1 MKHPFLTARWENLAL
16 LTYVVPPEALRPHLP
31 PGLDLDTRDG
41 HAFVSLVGFDF
52 LDTRVMGVPWP
63 GFRDFPEINLRFYV
77 RHGDERGV
85 VFIRELVPQR
95 LVAFAAR
102 TLYNEPYTATPMQSL
117 RDETPDRLTMTY
129 RFDWQGRPQ
138 TFRVT
143 GEKPA
148 ETPPPESAEHF
159 FKEHRWGFGTTRSGQ
174 TVRYEVTHPV
184 WPTYRVSSFDFDLDW
199 ARVYGPA
206 WAFLQDA
213 EPSSV
218 VLATG
223 SPVAVGWKSQP
234 GSSKGL

>member
-1 MKHPFLTARWENLAL
+1 MKRPFLTARWENLAL

-52 LDTRVMGVPWP
+52 LDTRVGGVPWP
-63 GFRDFPEINLRFYV
+63 GFRNFPEINLRFYV
-77 RHGDERGV
+77 RQGTERGV

-95 LVAFAAR
+95 LVAWIAR
-102 TLYNEPYTATPMQSL
+102 TLYNEPYAAMPMQTT
-117 RDETPDRLTMTY
+117 RDETPDHLTMTY
-129 RFDWQGRPQ
+129 RFAWKGRPQ
-138 TFRVT
+138 TVRVT
-143 GEKPA
+143 GAKPT
-148 ETPPPESAEHF
+148 ETPSPESAAHF
-159 FKEHRWGFGTTRSGQ
+159 FKEHRWGFGTTRGGQ

-184 WPTYRVSSFDFDLDW
+184 WPIYRVPSFDLDLDW

-213 EPSSV
+213 EPYSV

-223 SPVAVGWKSQP
+223 SPVKGFWKT
-234 GSSKGL
+234 GV

>member
-1 MKHPFLTARWENLAL
+1 MKRPFLTARWENLAL

-52 LDTRVMGVPWP
+52 LDTRVGGVPWP

-77 RHGDERGV
+77 RHGEERGV
-85 VFIRELVPQR
+85 VFIHELVPQR
-95 LVAFAAR
+95 LVAWMAR
-102 TLYNEPYTATPMQSL
+102 VLYNEPYAATPMQNT

-138 TFRVT
+138 TVRVT
-143 GEKPA
+143 GAKPT
-148 ETPPPESAEHF
+148 ETPSPESTAHF
-159 FKEHRWGFGTTRSGQ
+159 FKEHRWGFGTTRRGQ

-184 WPTYRVSSFDFDLDW
+184 WPTYRVTSFDLDLDW
-199 ARVYGPA
+199 ARLYGPR

-213 EPSSV
+213 EPYSV

-223 SPVAVGWKSQP
+223 SPVKVGWKN
-234 GSSKGL
+234 GV